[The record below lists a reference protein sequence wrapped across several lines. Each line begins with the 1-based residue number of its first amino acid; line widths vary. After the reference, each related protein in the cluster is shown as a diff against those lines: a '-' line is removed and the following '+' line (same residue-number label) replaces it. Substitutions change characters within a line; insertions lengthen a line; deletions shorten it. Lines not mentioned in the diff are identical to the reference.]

1 MGHMQ
6 HDKTVMIPK
15 LVSSLSCD
23 IKQVSSSDGAIGK
36 YGSFNSSSSIIVCHW
51 WTYLYEI
58 NSFIAYCNECTVY

>member
-1 MGHMQ
+1 MQ

-36 YGSFNSSSSIIVCHW
+36 YGSFNDCLSLMNV
-51 WTYLYEI
+51 LM
-58 NSFIAYCNECTVY
+58 

>member
-1 MGHMQ
+1 MQ

-36 YGSFNSSSSIIVCHW
+36 YGVSKSQNAHAVNIFFTASPLRYFYNKSDLGNS
-51 WTYLYEI
+51 
-58 NSFIAYCNECTVY
+58 

>member
-1 MGHMQ
+1 MQ

-36 YGSFNSSSSIIVCHW
+36 YSS
-51 WTYLYEI
+51 LLMP
-58 NSFIAYCNECTVY
+58 